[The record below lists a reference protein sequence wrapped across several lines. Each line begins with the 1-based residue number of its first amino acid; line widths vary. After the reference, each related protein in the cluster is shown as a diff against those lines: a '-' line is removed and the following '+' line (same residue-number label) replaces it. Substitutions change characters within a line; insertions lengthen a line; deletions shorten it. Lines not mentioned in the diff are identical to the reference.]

1 MICSK
6 YNYIL
11 EHQLFNEVEEWPEF
25 LIRTECVKKKNSGL
39 KMIMMIIDNST

>member
-1 MICSK
+1 MSCSK

-25 LIRTECVKKKNSGL
+25 LIRTECVKKKALAL
-39 KMIMMIIDNST
+39 KLL